1 MSWQLVYA
9 ACVATCQH
17 KTVIRPDHRFLLVPF
32 QTRPPLLQR
41 TCVSVRSSLPFR
53 HLFFIAP
60 TLNQLQHMKGIISDS
75 GHHDADFAVSKRHIR
90 GVGLYRCHGRPGS
103 AERKCFR
110 VLGVSRM
117 QMLHFLY
124 VSGDGVCQSNA
135 RDGC

>member
-1 MSWQLVYA
+1 
-9 ACVATCQH
+9 
-17 KTVIRPDHRFLLVPF
+17 
-32 QTRPPLLQR
+32 
-41 TCVSVRSSLPFR
+41 
-53 HLFFIAP
+53 
-60 TLNQLQHMKGIISDS
+60 MKGIISDS
-75 GHHDADFAVSKRHIR
+75 GHRDADFAVSKRHIR

-110 VLGVSRM
+110 ALDVSRM